1 MALPSQQPLAEAYA
15 VGACGPSF
23 LVAQSSVLAQGYHDG
38 FLYFWPAFYPVH
50 IVLVDPTNKA

>member
-1 MALPSQQPLAEAYA
+1 MAQPSQQPLAEAYT

-38 FLYFWPAFYPVH
+38 FCIFGLSSILY
-50 IVLVDPTNKA
+50 T